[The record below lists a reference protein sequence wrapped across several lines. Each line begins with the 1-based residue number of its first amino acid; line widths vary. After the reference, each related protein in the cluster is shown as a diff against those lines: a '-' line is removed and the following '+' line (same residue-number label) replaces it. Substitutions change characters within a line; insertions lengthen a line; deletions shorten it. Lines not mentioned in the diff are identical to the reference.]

1 MEGQVSKHKEICD
14 KLNEIYRK
22 KNTDYGNSFG
32 TMFSELGI
40 ITAITR
46 IGDKYN
52 RLKTL
57 AIKESAEVNDES
69 LKDTLLD
76 MANYCIMT
84 VMEIEQLEAIN
95 SVYWV
100 GTLPEIDIQDEKI
113 IALESQ

>member
-1 MEGQVSKHKEICD
+1 MEGQVARHKEICD
-14 KLNEIYRK
+14 KLNETYRK
-22 KNTDYGNSFG
+22 KNTDYGDSFG
-32 TMFSELGI
+32 AMFRELGI
-40 ITAITR
+40 ITAVTR
-46 IGDKYN
+46 IGDKFN

-84 VMEIEQLEAIN
+84 AMEIEEVEFVN

-100 GTLPEIDIQDEKI
+100 GSLPNDDFRDKEFE
-113 IALESQ
+113 

>member
-1 MEGQVSKHKEICD
+1 MEGQVARHKEICD
-14 KLNEIYRK
+14 KLNETYRK
-22 KNTDYGNSFG
+22 KNTDYGDSFG
-32 TMFSELGI
+32 AMFRELGI
-40 ITAITR
+40 ITAVTR
-46 IGDKYN
+46 IGDKFN

-84 VMEIEQLEAIN
+84 VMEIEEVEFVN

-100 GTLPEIDIQDEKI
+100 GSLPNDDFRDKEFE
-113 IALESQ
+113 